1 MEILVI
7 VVAVAAAVE
16 DSLIRSEVKSTLEKD
31 SQDNLRNVMV
41 QEHSIN
47 KAIVIANRKFRGS

>member
-1 MEILVI
+1 MEILVVI
-7 VVAVAAAVE
+7 VVATVE
-16 DSLIRSEVKSTLEKD
+16 DSLIRSEVKSALEKD